1 MKLSRFT
8 PCNKFEI
15 RTPVWGGRKVGLA
28 TYKVGTHNQVDISF
42 TNSSG
47 ERIYPNSFY
56 VSGEKIKKYPI
67 EPVKSNPSVKLYIIP
82 INDLE
87 PLERV

>member
-28 TYKVGTHNQVDISF
+28 TYKVGIHNQIDILIV
-42 TNSSG
+42 NQDG
-47 ERIYPNSFY
+47 NRLYPNSLY
-56 VSGEKIKKYPI
+56 INGKDVKKYPI
-67 EPVKSNPSVKLYIIP
+67 EPVKSNPNVKLYIIP

>member
-8 PCNKFEI
+8 PCNKFNI
-15 RTPVWGGRKVGLA
+15 KTPVWGGRKVGLA
-28 TYKVGTHNQVDISF
+28 TYKIGAHNEIEILT
-42 TNSSG
+42 TNTNG

-56 VSGEKIKKYPI
+56 VSGQNARKYPL
-67 EPVKSNPSVKLYIIP
+67 EPVRSNPNVKLHIIP

-87 PLERV
+87 SLERV